1 MRKTKN
7 KIKIGS
13 DKSFGF
19 VFFIFFLIIS
29 FWPLLN
35 GNEIRIWSLVIS
47 VIFLIITLTKPILLS
62 PLNKIWFKIGIFLGS
77 IVSPII
83 MGIVFFGVVTPI
95 SLIMKIL
102 GKDLLKLKKN
112 KTNSYWIERS
122 IQKSNMKKQ
131 F

>member
-1 MRKTKN
+1 M
-7 KIKIGS
+7 GS

-19 VFFIFFLIIS
+19 VFCVFFLIIS

>member
-1 MRKTKN
+1 MN
-7 KIKIGS
+7 
-13 DKSFGF
+13 
-19 VFFIFFLIIS
+19 FIPVNE
-29 FWPLLN
+29 PLLN

-112 KTNSYWIERS
+112 KTNSDWIERS

>member
-19 VFFIFFLIIS
+19 VFCVFFLIIS